1 MKMRMRYGSIKR
13 LVAAGAAAVG
23 VVASVATASA
33 AGAFTTTTHVDTLR
47 GGIPV
52 TCAGTGVSLINA
64 TGNGVQHQTVNGT
77 GDWFT
82 ETFAGEGALT
92 MVPPGATYQGHV
104 QTWFGIE
111 DNNQNGVVHA
121 TLNFD
126 GASVADPSQL
136 LHMHAAFDV
145 TVNAN
150 GVPTASHFTVDCH

>member
-1 MKMRMRYGSIKR
+1 MRYDSIKR
-13 LVAAGAAAVG
+13 LVAVGAAVVG
-23 VVASVATASA
+23 IAASVATASA
-33 AGAFTTTTHVDTLR
+33 AGAFTTTTHTDTLR

-64 TGNGVQHQTVNGT
+64 TGNGVQHLTVNGT

-82 ETFAGEGALT
+82 ETFAGVGTLT
-92 MVPPGATYQGHV
+92 MLPPGTTYQGHV
-104 QTWFGIE
+104 QTWFGSE

-126 GASVADPSQL
+126 GSSVADPSQI

-150 GVPTASHFTVDCH
+150 GEITANHFTVDCH